1 MRLQFIAET
10 DHEVTGELSWKDSR
24 VARNSPYGPLIGMG
38 LAHDSLE
45 HFSLTTVSDEIM
57 AHAAMYWGR
66 YRAGYCNKYGRG
78 LTLED
83 IGAEWANLVRAIF
96 EFHLSSPPRTCKL
109 DDEIEEDISTIIAAG
124 RKSVREEIGQEYNSP
139 RWQDYADEIEKAF
152 RGWFRIGFRKAE
164 AKFRK
169 MGIDPAQFSYLYEQ
183 LGNRFEKLVPQYEGQ
198 KIVLTLNKDGF
209 RLLEIQEEVY

>member
-1 MRLQFIAET
+1 MRLEFIAET
-10 DHEVTGELSWKDSR
+10 DHEITGELGWKDSR
-24 VARNSPYGPLIGMG
+24 VARNSPYGPLIGIG

-45 HFSLTTVSDEIM
+45 HFSLTNVSDEIE

-66 YRAGYCNKYGRG
+66 YRAGYCNAYGRG

-83 IGAEWANLVRAIF
+83 MGTEWTNLVRAMF
-96 EFHLSSPPRTCKL
+96 EYHLASPKRTRKL
-109 DDEIEEDISTIIAAG
+109 DDEIEEDISTIMAAG
-124 RKSVREEIGQEYNSP
+124 KRAVRDEFSEYESEKTAMIVEEIEQ
-139 RWQDYADEIEKAF
+139 KF

-169 MGIDPAQFSYLYEQ
+169 MGINPPQLSYLYEQ
-183 LGNRFEKLVPQYEGQ
+183 LGNRFEKMVPEYEGQ

-209 RLLEIQEEVY
+209 LLLESMEEVY